1 MTKKI
6 IVTKDKEG
14 EIMEFSEACSEIDYI
29 LENLNPEDKKK
40 LPKILFEIFKENKA
54 IFYKV
59 NLDTNKPLAEQ
70 KLKDETKAFLQII
83 GYKYF
88 SNAKEKEE
96 FKEFL
101 ENTQEIEEQEFKKE
115 ELQQTEMIVYQE
127 NKILSWFK
135 KIFRIFKKL

>member
-1 MTKKI
+1 
-6 IVTKDKEG
+6 
-14 EIMEFSEACSEIDYI
+14 MEFSEACSEIDYI

-40 LPKILFEIFKENKA
+40 LPKTLFEFFKENKA

-96 FKEFL
+96 FKEFF